1 MTRRSLSTW
10 TPVVVIVLLGCSDE
24 FTNNPPLALM
34 IDTAGWRDTV
44 MVGDQAVFGIR
55 VSTAGGQSITGVQVT
70 WESDKPA
77 KLEVLPLPAG
87 GTTEDSLSA
96 QLSAVVRA
104 YARDSSVTITATVD
118 RPGFERDVLSR
129 RVVVMERWLS
139 LGAGKSHTCGIVYN
153 HEAYCWGNGQKGA
166 LGNGQTTSDVP
177 DKVLGLGD
185 FEFESISAGEE
196 NTCGIIIQRLAYC
209 WGSGSLGRLGN
220 GSQADRFFPTEV
232 SLGRATLLMR
242 AGATTCAI
250 STASEGFCWGNNAL
264 LQLGVPV
271 SADTF
276 DRCGSDECSL
286 TPRGVRTASDAP
298 FLFSSVDVGTS
309 HVCGISKQP
318 SSTDR
323 AFCWGSGTQEPL
335 TLARVYLLGDT
346 VFSSRTPRAVA
357 PPLGATVALA
367 FRSISAGDK
376 HACGI
381 TTAGVAYC
389 WGWNGRGQLGTGL
402 MTNEA
407 FPKATTGSLLFDS
420 ITVGSTHSCALSPSG
435 NAYCWGANDYGQL
448 GVDSLS
454 NTDVRE
460 PRPVLGNL
468 TFASLSAGYFHT
480 CGITM
485 LGAMYCWGRATDA
498 QLGTEAPLR
507 TCTVSGSPVPCSRV
521 PLRVAEPRVLRAAG
535 S

>member
-1 MTRRSLSTW
+1 
-10 TPVVVIVLLGCSDE
+10 
-24 FTNNPPLALM
+24 
-34 IDTAGWRDTV
+34 

-402 MTNEA
+402 MTNEGNDGKPSLRFDNGWQHSFVRSEPQRERVLLGRKRLWSA
-407 FPKATTGSLLFDS
+407 RGRLALQHRRPRTQAGSRKPHLRFSKCRVFPYLRDHHARSDVLLGSS
-420 ITVGSTHSCALSPSG
+420 NRRAVGNRGTPSNVHSQRLARALQS
-435 NAYCWGANDYGQL
+435 
-448 GVDSLS
+448 
-454 NTDVRE
+454 
-460 PRPVLGNL
+460 RPTPGGRASSAASSRFL
-468 TFASLSAGYFHT
+468 ASLH
-480 CGITM
+480 
-485 LGAMYCWGRATDA
+485 
-498 QLGTEAPLR
+498 
-507 TCTVSGSPVPCSRV
+507 
-521 PLRVAEPRVLRAAG
+521 
-535 S
+535 